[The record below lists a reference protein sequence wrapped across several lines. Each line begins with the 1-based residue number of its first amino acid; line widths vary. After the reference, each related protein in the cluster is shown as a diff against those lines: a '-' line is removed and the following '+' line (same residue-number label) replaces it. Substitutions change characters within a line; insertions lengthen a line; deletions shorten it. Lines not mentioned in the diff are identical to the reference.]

1 VQDDARL
8 HVAALIHPNVQG
20 ERIFAYSAPYT
31 WRGIQCVVQRLYPH
45 KFFPRDIEEAEL
57 DTSEIVPGPRAEA
70 LLKEM
75 GRPGWTSLEETVR
88 MNTEDLASVAA

>member
-1 VQDDARL
+1 MQDNARL
-8 HVAALIHPNVQG
+8 HVAALIHPGVQG

-31 WRGIQCVVQRLYPH
+31 WRGVQRAVQRLYPD
-45 KFFPRDIEEAEL
+45 KSFPKDIEEAEL
-57 DTSEIVPGPRAEA
+57 DTSEIVPAPRAEA

-75 GRPGWTSLEETVR
+75 GRSGWTTLEETVR